1 MSTITKSQH
10 IQGLNDKMDEGSM
23 TAVLRNSTEL
33 LGRILLVVLFAASG
47 AGKITAYAATQAYMT
62 AQGVPGALLPLV
74 IATEV
79 LGAVAIMLG
88 WHTRSVAFL
97 MAGFT
102 MLTALLFHTNF
113 ADQVQMIM
121 FFKNVSIVGAFLM
134 LVVHGA
140 GAYSLDARN
149 NR

>member
-1 MSTITKSQH
+1 MSTITKNQS
-10 IQGLNDKMDEGSM
+10 IQDLNERLSADGLPE
-23 TAVLRNSTEL
+23 VLRNSVEL
-33 LGRILLVVLFAASG
+33 AGRILLVLLFAASG

-62 AQGVPGALLPLV
+62 SQGVPGALLPLV

-79 LGAVAIMLG
+79 LGAFAIMLG
-88 WHTRSVAFL
+88 WHTRLAAFL

-102 MLTALLFHTNF
+102 LLTALLFHTNF

-121 FFKNVSIVGAFLM
+121 FFKNLSIAGALLM
-134 LVVHGA
+134 LMVNGA

>member
-1 MSTITKSQH
+1 
-10 IQGLNDKMDEGSM
+10 M
-23 TAVLRNSTEL
+23 TS
-33 LGRILLVVLFAASG
+33 
-47 AGKITAYAATQAYMT
+47 
-62 AQGVPGALLPLV
+62 QGVPGALLPLV

-79 LGAVAIMLG
+79 LGAFAIMLG
-88 WHTRSVAFL
+88 WHTRLAAFL

-102 MLTALLFHTNF
+102 LLTALLFHTNF

-121 FFKNVSIVGAFLM
+121 FFKNLSIAGALLM
-134 LVVHGA
+134 LMVNGA